1 MKLGLLLHDP
11 EEEHDCFSDTTYND
25 YLNDA
30 KGIQN
35 VYLGKY
41 TRIDGSVVA
50 GPSISELIASK
61 DAKLD
66 AEIKGLLDDTM
77 GKFGVMKTR
86 GDTIEKYDQMIAEGN
101 AEGNAVVQTAIDAL
115 IAQTHGVE
123 RAVTVLGLDVKV
135 EGSDS
140 LDNPDA
146 VFQ

>member
-1 MKLGLLLHDP
+1 MGALAARCVGPLSRLAGADRVLD
-11 EEEHDCFSDTTYND
+11 DRM
-25 YLNDA
+25 
-30 KGIQN
+30 
-35 VYLGKY
+35 V
-41 TRIDGSVVA
+41 DGSVVE
-50 GPSISELIASK
+50 GPSAS
-61 DAKLD
+61 DLVAAADPALD
-66 AEIKGLLDDTM
+66 KEIRGLLDDTM
-77 GKFGVMKTR
+77 AKFAVMKTR
-86 GDTIEKYDQMIAEGN
+86 GETIEKYDQMIAEGN